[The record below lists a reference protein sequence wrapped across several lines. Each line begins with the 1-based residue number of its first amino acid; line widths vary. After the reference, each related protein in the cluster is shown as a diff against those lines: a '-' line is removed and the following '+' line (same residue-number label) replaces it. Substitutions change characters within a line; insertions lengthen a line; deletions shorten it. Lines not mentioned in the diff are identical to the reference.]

1 MDQLSTV
8 EDLALKIDR
17 EASILLQERLKK
29 LENNVERQGEL
40 TRKAFI
46 NAQEHQKILSQDEM
60 ARFTVLMVNTF
71 HSLISNDNLTTRSNT
86 TSMFLTIV
94 LELRVYLC
102 LGAKTL
108 RRLDEEHLS
117 SALKYPKSTD
127 GIGILARKVEN
138 MLIRDS
144 H

>member
-60 ARFTVLMVNTF
+60 DRFGVLMVNTF
-71 HSLISNDNLTTRSNT
+71 YSLFSNDNLTTRSNT

-108 RRLDEEHLS
+108 RRLDEEHLF

-127 GIGILARKVEN
+127 GIGILARES
-138 MLIRDS
+138 REHADS
-144 H
+144 

>member
-1 MDQLSTV
+1 LDQLSTV